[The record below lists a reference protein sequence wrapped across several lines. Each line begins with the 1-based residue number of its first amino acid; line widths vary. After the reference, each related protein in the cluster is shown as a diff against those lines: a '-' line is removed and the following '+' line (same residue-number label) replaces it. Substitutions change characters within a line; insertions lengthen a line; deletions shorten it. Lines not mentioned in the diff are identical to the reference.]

1 MELLAPAKVN
11 LSLDIL
17 GKRPDGYH
25 DLNMVMHS
33 VTLADRLTLTHTEE
47 PGVRV
52 VSGLSFLPGGEKNLA
67 VRAAREYAYAT
78 GIPVEGLR
86 IRLDKH
92 IPVCAGL
99 AGGSSDA
106 AAVLR
111 GLNGE
116 AEKPLSLSQLAE
128 LGAKVGSDVPYCV
141 WGGTA
146 LVEGRGEKVTPLP
159 PLPPCRFVLCKP
171 PFPVSTPELFG
182 KVQCGRIRCHP
193 DTSGM
198 VDALRAGDLE
208 GVARRLYNV
217 FEDVLDPQKRRVVEE
232 IKGTLITLGALG
244 AVMSGSGPTVF
255 GMFRDKE
262 SAQCAAMRLKE
273 EYRATFFCKNAGKPV

>member
-141 WGGTA
+141 MGGTA

-159 PLPPCRFVLCKP
+159 PLPSCRFVLCKP

-255 GMFRDKE
+255 GIFSDGERARRAFEKLKE
-262 SAQCAAMRLKE
+262 SYADTFLE
-273 EYRATFFCKNAGKPV
+273 ESV